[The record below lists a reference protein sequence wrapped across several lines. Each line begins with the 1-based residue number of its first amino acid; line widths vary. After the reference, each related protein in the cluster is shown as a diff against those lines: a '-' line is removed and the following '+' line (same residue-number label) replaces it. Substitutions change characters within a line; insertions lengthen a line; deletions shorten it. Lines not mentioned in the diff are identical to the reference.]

1 MLEGKSVVNDYPL
14 SLNQKFHRD
23 SLYKI
28 SNYHQ
33 LIGEIVNGILFFSE
47 NISTSYIFID
57 YLKFSYMNLHRAR
70 FENSSL
76 KNYIFFNQI

>member
-33 LIGEIVNGILFFSE
+33 LIGEIVNEILFF
-47 NISTSYIFID
+47 F
-57 YLKFSYMNLHRAR
+57 
-70 FENSSL
+70 
-76 KNYIFFNQI
+76 